1 MQILNQGQE
10 FLCFFVVGVII
21 CFIFDLFRSSRYVFK
36 TSDLITHI
44 EDILFLL
51 ISATIIIAS
60 ILYISSGILR
70 FYIILAISMGI
81 LTYSLTISKLCV
93 IIFSSIFKAIKFVVN
108 IILERHLWKNFLNL
122 KFIKYYLLQ

>member
-1 MQILNQGQE
+1 MQVLNQGQE

-36 TSDLITHI
+36 TTDLITHI

-108 IILERHLWKNFLNL
+108 IILERHL
-122 KFIKYYLLQ
+122 